1 MKNSERLL
9 ELGLRIAVLW
19 CFVLIAFG
27 AFVRLSNA
35 GLGCPDWPT
44 CYGELTWPK
53 HETEIANANL
63 AFPDRPVEHDK
74 TWPEQVH
81 RHIAAGLGLLVLA
94 LALLARRIDR
104 RPLWPLLP
112 PIAAIAGAI
121 FLYTKGQIGWA
132 SIAAVAGELGLIA
145 LGFASRSNVRRLTWL
160 LALICFQALLGKWTV
175 TMLLKPIV
183 VTAHLLFGLFTLAGL
198 VWAALRVRGDSLFAE
213 RSARPAIKPLA
224 IQAAM
229 LVLVGQIFLG
239 GWVSTNYAALACPD
253 LPKCHGEWLP
263 DADFKQG
270 FVLFREIGV
279 DYEGGVLDGRARTA
293 VHLAHRAGAILAAGV
308 LITLA
313 IFAMRRGLAVS
324 GATLL
329 LLLVA
334 QIALGLSN
342 IWYSLPLPVAVAHNA
357 VAALLL
363 CALVF
368 MAFHNQRISAA
379 PRML

>member
-1 MKNSERLL
+1 MKNTERLL

-53 HETEIANANL
+53 QETEVASANL
-63 AFPDRPVEHDK
+63 AFPERPVEHDK

-81 RHIAAGLGLLVLA
+81 RHIAAGLGLLVLT

-104 RPLWPLLP
+104 KPLWPLAP
-112 PIAAIAGAI
+112 PIIAIAAAIA
-121 FLYTKGQIGWA
+121 LYTQGYKGWA
-132 SIAAVAGELGLIA
+132 SASALAGELGLIA
-145 LGFASRSNVRRLTWL
+145 LGFASRGNVRRLTWL

-198 VWAALRVRGDSLFAE
+198 LWASLRVRGDSLFAE

-253 LPKCHGEWLP
+253 LPRCHGEWLP
-263 DADFKQG
+263 DADFKEG
-270 FVLFREIGV
+270 FVMFREIGV
-279 DYEGGVLDGRARTA
+279 DYEGGVLDGAARTA
-293 VHLAHRAGAILAAGV
+293 VHLAHRVGSIIATIVLLSLAV
-308 LITLA
+308 L
-313 IFAMRRGLAVS
+313 AMRRGLAAS

-329 LLLVA
+329 LLLVT
-334 QIALGLSN
+334 QIALGMSN
-342 IWYSLPLPVAVAHNA
+342 VWYSLPLPVAVAHNA

-363 CALVF
+363 CALVL
-368 MAFHNQRISAA
+368 MAFHNQRISQT